1 MMIILLSSYSH
12 MLNKLLNDDKSLMK
26 TCPKIK
32 PRGTPVG
39 TFYIYVMDLVSLYQH
54 F

>member
-1 MMIILLSSYSH
+1 

-39 TFYIYVMDLVSLYQH
+39 TLYIYMDLVSLYQYI
-54 F
+54 